1 MKGRWN
7 LRLIILG
14 APGAGKGTQSE
25 IISKKLNIP
34 VISTGA
40 IIREAVNSG
49 TDLGKKAK
57 TFMEE
62 GKLVPDDVV
71 IGVIKD
77 RLSQPDCK
85 NGFVLDGFPRTVP
98 QAEALENMGVE
109 IDKVICLEVPE
120 EVIIKRLSG
129 RRICNNCSATYHI
142 AYKPPKIDG
151 KCDICGGELIKRSD
165 DRPET
170 VANRLKVFHEQ
181 NDLLKEY
188 YSKKGKLSLV
198 NGQVL
203 IRDTTDGVVKVFE
216 A

>member
-1 MKGRWN
+1 M
-7 LRLIILG
+7 RLIILG